1 MGLGRGLMRVKLR
14 SLGLR
19 SKISIDIVRQHKI
32 KGIKGVNK
40 S

>member
-1 MGLGRGLMRVKLR
+1 LMRVKLR
-14 SLGLR
+14 SLSLR
-19 SKISIDIVRQHKI
+19 NKISIHIVRQHKI